1 MGRTRHNRSS
11 RVLRRGLSRRYGRLA
26 VGLTALAL
34 AFAFLASYAGAQ
46 ESGVSVAV
54 EDAQSLEGSPGA
66 VDHTV
71 AVPLRLSAAST
82 TVVTVDWTTVD
93 GTARI
98 DQGDYDGN
106 SGTVR
111 FEPGDT
117 TEFVEINIDGGN
129 TPEWDEYFTIFLRN
143 PAGAT
148 IARAFGK
155 VTIIDDDGRPLGVD
169 PGQASVAP
177 AEGEG
182 QCVTLKNGAGC
193 QPLDQDQLV
202 NLEDVLY
209 INPGSGRVE
218 IRSGA
223 GVVAFYGGRF
233 GVDEAAATTSKPV
246 TVVRLAGGNFRQCD
260 TGNRSLA
267 QKGGAP
273 VRRLWGKGKGRY
285 RTRGRYS
292 SGTVRGTSWITEDF
306 CDGTRTRVFF
316 GTVRVFDFVTKK
328 TIVVKAGQSYFAR
341 AGEID

>member
-1 MGRTRHNRSS
+1 MQS
-11 RVLRRGLSRRYGRLA
+11 RRGLLRRRT
-26 VGLTALAL
+26 TALTL
-34 AFAFLASYAGAQ
+34 GVVSLSVAFALLASYAGAQ
-46 ESGVSVAV
+46 QGGVSVSA
-54 EDAQSLEGSPGA
+54 EDAQTPEGSPGA
-66 VDHTV
+66 ADHTV
-71 AVPLRLSAAST
+71 AVPLRLSAASS
-82 TVVTVDWTTVD
+82 TVVTIDWTTVD

-106 SGTVR
+106 SGTIR

-117 TEFVEINIDGGN
+117 TEFVEINIDGGSL
-129 TPEWDEYFTIFLRN
+129 PEWDEYFTIFLRN

-155 VTIIDDDGRPLGVD
+155 VTILDDDGRPLGVD

-177 AEGEG
+177 SEGEG

-202 NLEDVLY
+202 NLDDVLY

-233 GVDEAAATTSKPV
+233 GVDDADASTAKPI

-292 SGTVRGTSWITEDF
+292 SGTVRGTSWITEDY
-306 CDGTRTRVFF
+306 CDGTRTRVFV
-316 GTVRVFDFVTKK
+316 GVVRVFDFVTKK
-328 TIVVKAGQSYFAR
+328 TIVVEAGQSYFAK
-341 AGEID
+341 AGDGN